1 MSSFSCDATY
11 RLQQVRN
18 SGVKRMA
25 SITAK
30 LSSGMAVQLSNGRHQ
45 WNADE
50 PYDAGGTD
58 TGPNPYELLLGSL
71 AACTCIT
78 ISWYCQH
85 KQLSLDAVSASYDLS
100 RVHADDCA
108 DCDIPD
114 RGFIEKI
121 TSNVH
126 IEGDFDEAQR
136 KRLAQIA
143 ERCPVHKTLSHGIV
157 FEDNASF

>member
-1 MSSFSCDATY
+1 
-11 RLQQVRN
+11 
-18 SGVKRMA
+18 MA
-25 SITAK
+25 QITAK
-30 LSSGMAVQLSNGRHQ
+30 LTSGMAVQMSNGRHV

-50 PYDAGGTD
+50 PLEAGGTD
-58 TGPNPYELLLGSL
+58 TAPNPYELLLGSL
-71 AACTCIT
+71 AACTCVT

-85 KQLSLDAVSASYDLS
+85 KKIPLESVSTTYDFS
-100 RVHADDCA
+100 RVHADDCK

-143 ERCPVHKTLSHGIV
+143 QRCPVHKTLARGV
-157 FEDNASF
+157 QFEDNASFSEN

>member
-1 MSSFSCDATY
+1 
-11 RLQQVRN
+11 
-18 SGVKRMA
+18 MA
-25 SITAK
+25 QITAK
-30 LSSGMAVQLSNGRHQ
+30 LTSGMAVELSNGRHD
-45 WNADE
+45 WKADE
-50 PYDAGGTD
+50 PLSAGGTD

-78 ISWYCQH
+78 ISWYCQL
-85 KQLSLDAVSASYDLS
+85 KQLPLQSVSTTYDFS
-100 RVHADDCA
+100 RVHADDCK

-114 RGFIEKI
+114 KGLIEKI

-143 ERCPVHKTLSHGIV
+143 QRCPVHKTLAHGV
-157 FEDNASF
+157 KFEDNASFSEN

>member
-1 MSSFSCDATY
+1 
-11 RLQQVRN
+11 
-18 SGVKRMA
+18 MA
-25 SITAK
+25 QITAK
-30 LSSGMAVQLSNGRHQ
+30 LASGMAVELSNGRHI
-45 WNADE
+45 WSADE
-50 PYDAGGTD
+50 PLEAGGTD

-78 ISWYCQH
+78 ISWYCWH
-85 KQLSLDAVSASYDLS
+85 KIIPLEFVSTTYDFS
-100 RVHADDCA
+100 RVHADDCK

-114 RGFIEKI
+114 KGFIEKI

-143 ERCPVHKTLSHGIV
+143 QRCPVHKTLAHGV
-157 FEDNASF
+157 QFEDNASFSGN

>member
-1 MSSFSCDATY
+1 
-11 RLQQVRN
+11 
-18 SGVKRMA
+18 MA
-25 SITAK
+25 QITAI
-30 LSSGMAVQLSNGRHQ
+30 LTSGMVVELSNGRHD
-45 WNADE
+45 WRADE
-50 PYDAGGTD
+50 PLSAGGSD

-85 KQLSLDAVSASYDLS
+85 KKIPLESVSTTYDFS
-100 RVHADDCA
+100 RVHADDCK

-114 RGFIEKI
+114 KGFIEKI

-143 ERCPVHKTLSHGIV
+143 QRCPVHKTLAHGV
-157 FEDNASF
+157 QFEDNASFSEN